1 MSNEIKKNT
10 RIHELYFNMSIFLLA
25 QMKAG
30 RSILLTNERS
40 TFVLQSHDV
49 ITDLA
54 IRLLIG

>member
-1 MSNEIKKNT
+1 MKKNT